1 VKYIRGINLSLAV
14 FVAVCFFL
22 PWVQVSCGGVN
33 DAESGFDLARHGTK
47 MLWLVPLLMVIVFAL
62 GLGRDWTRRILS
74 FGLASLSGG
83 VTAAIL
89 IYRQRVD
96 STAVA
101 GLLTARMTA
110 WFWLSFAA
118 AIVIAVL
125 GLVVTIRRPPKGAIG
140 S

>member
-1 VKYIRGINLSLAV
+1 MKSIRGINLSLAA

-22 PWVQVSCGGVN
+22 PWVQVSCGGLH
-33 DAESGFDLARHGTK
+33 DSESGLGLARHGTP

-62 GLGRDWTRRILS
+62 GLGRDWHRRILS

-96 STAVA
+96 STAVL
-101 GLLTARMTA
+101 GLLAARMTA

-125 GLVVTIRRPPKGAIG
+125 GLLVTIRRPPKGAIG